1 MVGRAAAVAA
11 LEAAQSRAAGGEARL
26 VLVRGEAGIGKTRLA
41 RDVATR
47 ARVDGWLVRWG
58 ESVPLVAG
66 ELPYA
71 PVVGALRDDLG
82 TVLDDL
88 AGPADAVRT
97 RLFELVLGVV
107 RGLAARAPLLLVLE
121 DLHWADRD
129 SEDFVRFLVRNL
141 RDEPLLVVPT
151 WRDGDPG
158 VRRSLRALLSDLERS
173 PRVERLELDPLDPEG
188 TAELLCGITG
198 EAPDAAHVAWVHAR
212 AEGNPFFI
220 EELVAA
226 GAGPGSGLPAELRR
240 VLLARAA
247 DLPAGARAI
256 LELAAAAGRD
266 LPHDLLAGAA
276 GLDEPELAA
285 ALRALEAAHV
295 LTGRGMAYAFRHALV
310 REAVY
315 EDLLPSDRVRCHR
328 ALAGALD
335 RLIPPAG
342 RGAEDWAALAGHK
355 AAGGEPAAALEAAL
369 QAAAAAARV
378 HACDVAHQ
386 HVLRAR
392 ELWARVE
399 RADRPAGVDEAELL
413 RRLAVSARLAGRPED
428 AIAAAE
434 AAVAAVD
441 AAAEP
446 ERAAELHHI
455 AGRLHHV
462 PERAVAH
469 YDAALA
475 LLPPEPSELQATVLV
490 SSIGA
495 QHYGTLTSI
504 LASWARSALAVAEAA
519 GARLAQ
525 ARCHHELGIAGCYG
539 GEVDDGIAHFR
550 RAIAIA
556 AEEGEADA
564 EVRARGTFA
573 DSLLLLGR
581 YEESLAESERAL
593 ARARTTG
600 LLWEHGAFD
609 MMNAADAE
617 IRLGRHD
624 AARARVQAVLAS
636 TTAEDMRLL
645 AHAYAVALAAREGRL
660 DEGLAHERQVL
671 ERIAGN
677 VPPATRVLAGAA
689 RAELALA
696 RGDPAAAWAIVEDL
710 RRDVGRGDLL
720 TWPALLQSG
729 LRALVD
735 LRAERDLVLEVIDEI
750 HWFGF
755 EDRTHA
761 DGPPEV
767 MIHWEQANAEHARYD
782 GVPMPDLWAMVAEQ
796 WDCLGTGHR
805 AVYARMR
812 EGEARLATGDRA
824 GAAAVLRRAAAEA
837 AELGAAA
844 LAPAI
849 DAVLQRTGVVRP
861 FDLTARELTV
871 LARLAEGATN
881 RRIAEELVLST
892 RTVDMHV
899 RNVLFKLG
907 AANRG
912 EAAAI
917 AHRHGIAT
925 NGTAILP

>member
-11 LEAAQSRAAGGEARL
+11 LEAARSRAVAGEARL

-41 RDVATR
+41 RDLAVR
-47 ARVDGWLVRWG
+47 AGADGWLVRWG
-58 ESVPLVAG
+58 ESVPLAGG

-82 TVLDDL
+82 AVTDDL
-88 AGPADAVRT
+88 AGPADAVRA

-107 RGLAARAPLLLVLE
+107 RGLAARAPLVLVLE

-173 PRVERLELDPLDPEG
+173 PRVERLELDPLDPED

-198 EAPDAAHVAWVHAR
+198 EAPDAAQVAWVHAR
-212 AEGNPFFI
+212 ADGNPFFV

-240 VLLARAA
+240 VVLGRAA
-247 DLPAGARAI
+247 DLPAGARTVM
-256 LELAAAAGRD
+256 ELAAVAGRN
-266 LPHDLLAGAA
+266 LPHGLLAGAA
-276 GLDEPELAA
+276 ELDEPELST
-285 ALRALEAAHV
+285 ALRELEASHV
-295 LTGRGMAYAFRHALV
+295 LSRRGMTYAFRHALV
-310 REAVY
+310 RVAVHDVLMPA
-315 EDLLPSDRVRCHR
+315 DLLRCHR
-328 ALAGALD
+328 ALARALD
-335 RLIPPAG
+335 RLAPPAG
-342 RGAEDWAALAGHK
+342 RGAEDWAALAWHE
-355 AAGGEPAAALEAAL
+355 AAGGELAAALHAAL
-369 QAAAAAARV
+369 QAADAAARV
-378 HACDVAHQ
+378 HACDAAHQ

-446 ERAAELHHI
+446 ERATELHHT

-469 YDAALA
+469 FDAALA

-490 SSIGA
+490 ASIGA
-495 QHYGTLTSI
+495 QHYGTLTSV
-504 LASWARSALAVAEAA
+504 LASWARPALAVAEAA
-519 GARLAQ
+519 GARLAE
-525 ARCHHELGIAGCYG
+525 ARCHLELGIAGCYG
-539 GEVDDGIAHFR
+539 GDVDDGIAHFR
-550 RAIAIA
+550 RSIAIA
-556 AEEGEADA
+556 AEEGAADG
-564 EVRARGTFA
+564 EVRARGNFA

-593 ARARTTG
+593 AHARTAG
-600 LLWEHGAFD
+600 LLWEYGAFN

-617 IRLGRHD
+617 LRLGRHD
-624 AARARVQAVLAS
+624 AALARVQAVLAS
-636 TTAEDMRLL
+636 ATAEDMRLL
-645 AHAYAVALAAREGRL
+645 AHAYAIALAAREGRV
-660 DEGLAHERQVL
+660 DEGLENERQAL
-671 ERIAGN
+671 TLLSGN
-677 VPPATRVLAGAA
+677 VAVQTRVLTGAA

-696 RGDPAAAWAIVEDL
+696 RNDPAAAWTIVEDL

-735 LRAERDLVLEVIDEI
+735 LRAERGLVLEVIEEI

-761 DGPPEV
+761 NGPPEV
-767 MIHWEQANAEHARYD
+767 MIHWDQANAEHTRYD
-782 GVPMPDLWAMVAEQ
+782 GVPMPELWARVAEQ
-796 WDCLGTGHR
+796 WDGLGTGHR
-805 AVYARMR
+805 AVYARLR
-812 EGEARLATGDRA
+812 EGEARLAAGDRA
-824 GAAAVLRRAAAEA
+824 AAAAVLRRAAAEA

-849 DAVLQRTGVVRP
+849 DAALQRTGVVRP

-917 AHRHGIAT
+917 AHRHGIAK